1 MAQTRFVVVA
11 MLAAVLL
18 AAGCGGDDTP
28 PEPEYSQT
36 PSVTEPATGD
46 LVGPG
51 TTTVRDSA
59 QRTDQLV
66 AGAVGEATSA
76 APPRLGDRFSWCA
89 DIPAIWAR
97 QAQTQAQADAAEAAH
112 LAAMDA
118 YDSATDELDKAEAS
132 HIAASALE
140 HYEDLRSDLE
150 DATSDAVKLLTPGF
164 SGADETR
171 GIALERARDAYRA
184 SADPI
189 VLELLSM
196 ASSRS
201 APQPE
206 PMPEAMTAIEH
217 LDLGQAYDVI
227 DRHRSEVEDLIEPIS
242 SAYHAMLDGRRA
254 ISTAER
260 PSEVDVGFRQ
270 VLDAAAELKQL
281 NGRVHAALDSASDA
295 REGHALYER
304 EALRAD
310 EITLDEHRDNT
321 AFIRVADSFLY
332 TIAEPALDQAGQF
345 ATVTRETEEDVAER
359 ARFFAVTDPDGMAA
373 FWASLSES
381 CRP

>member
-1 MAQTRFVVVA
+1 MARTRFVVVA

-59 QRTDQLV
+59 QRTDQLI
-66 AGAVGEATSA
+66 AGAVGEAASA

-97 QAQTQAQADAAEAAH
+97 QAQAQARADAAEAAY
-112 LAAMDA
+112 LAAMDV

-132 HIAASALE
+132 HIAESALD

-189 VLELLSM
+189 VLRLLSVG
-196 ASSRS
+196 SSTSPGRS
-201 APQPE
+201 APVQD
-206 PMPEAMTAIEH
+206 TAIEL
-217 LDLGQAYDVI
+217 LDFDTASDSIQ
-227 DRHRSEVEDLIEPIS
+227 RRRSEIEDLIVPIS
-242 SAYHAMLDGRRA
+242 SAYQAMLDGQRA
-254 ISTAER
+254 IGAAER
-260 PSEVDVGFRQ
+260 PQRGG
-270 VLDAAAELKQL
+270 
-281 NGRVHAALDSASDA
+281 GRLSASA
-295 REGHALYER
+295 GCRSRTAGTQWACP
-304 EALRAD
+304 
-310 EITLDEHRDNT
+310 HRSRQSQRCT
-321 AFIRVADSFLY
+321 RVAR
-332 TIAEPALDQAGQF
+332 
-345 ATVTRETEEDVAER
+345 VTRTR
-359 ARFFAVTDPDGMAA
+359 GIG
-373 FWASLSES
+373 
-381 CRP
+381 CG